1 MERLFRRPWIIVAL
15 ITALTVF
22 FAAQLPRAQLDNN
35 NFRFVPEKDPARIAS
50 HKIDEIFGSQVV
62 ILVGL
67 ERRYGTVLEA
77 GFLEKVREYGKK
89 VEALAGIDSVTS
101 IVTADYI
108 GGSAEGVT
116 VEPLIPNGFRGTP
129 EEIALVRDRLLEWDM
144 YRRALVSDDFTATQV
159 LVTMKV
165 SSDDAGSPAAVKAFE
180 DVRRLAKE
188 AGFEDTRI
196 HITGLPVFSAVVNEA
211 MGKDLR
217 FLIPLVVFVVLFVLF
232 LSFRKIGGIVL
243 PILTVAISATWA
255 IGLMALLGYKLSI
268 ITTVLPVILVA
279 VGSAY
284 CIHVISH
291 YYDEVAGKRNLTRE
305 EHKRI
310 IFMVL
315 RKYGKPVFL
324 AAFTDGTGFLAL
336 CFTPVVPIH
345 EFGIFSTFG
354 IFVAFLVAMTL
365 IPSLLLIRGPTKSS
379 KARNAEKAEGVDDP
393 LSKAIANGFGA
404 VVNKRRSMLA
414 ISVVVVALSIVGVSH
429 LVIDNVLVEYFKSD
443 NEVVTSDEFI
453 RKYFGGSKQVSV
465 VVRGEKAGDVLRPDV
480 LAAMDGLSE
489 YLAANVPEVGKTMG
503 FTDLVKRLNQVFN
516 ADESPNGLVASNA
529 GPAGDASFGFGAAEG
544 AEAGE
549 AAFGFGSPAAA
560 APSAAK
566 AEGATEPKGATST
579 KEAIDQ
585 LTMVRLLSEALAK
598 GGRRD
603 MSAEELVASLARS
616 ANYRGAS
623 YYEIPT
629 DPARY
634 AKKDAQGL
642 KELIGNYLVLLS
654 GNISSYAD
662 DPLEPRSIRMSVQL
676 KTVGQRDTNRAI
688 DAIREYVA
696 ERFPKDVQVEIGG
709 TALVEES
716 LNKLVVKSQLSS
728 LPLSLFLVFITLA
741 LFYRSA
747 VAGLIGIA
755 PLAISILINFGVM
768 GAFGIK
774 LNIGTA
780 MVASIA
786 VGIGID
792 YMVHYLAAYQREY
805 LATKGQGNFM
815 RRTFLTSGKAI
826 LFNAASVGLGFAV
839 LALSQ
844 FTILADLGLL
854 MALTM
859 LTSALVSLT
868 ILPVLLETFK
878 PAFIRR
884 PLSFDKAEIT
894 EVE

>member
-1 MERLFRRPWIIVAL
+1 
-15 ITALTVF
+15 
-22 FAAQLPRAQLDNN
+22 
-35 NFRFVPEKDPARIAS
+35 
-50 HKIDEIFGSQVV
+50 
-62 ILVGL
+62 
-67 ERRYGTVLEA
+67 
-77 GFLEKVREYGKK
+77 
-89 VEALAGIDSVTS
+89 
-101 IVTADYI
+101 
-108 GGSAEGVT
+108 
-116 VEPLIPNGFRGTP
+116 
-129 EEIALVRDRLLEWDM
+129 
-144 YRRALVSDDFTATQV
+144 
-159 LVTMKV
+159 
-165 SSDDAGSPAAVKAFE
+165 
-180 DVRRLAKE
+180 
-188 AGFEDTRI
+188 
-196 HITGLPVFSAVVNEA
+196 
-211 MGKDLR
+211 
-217 FLIPLVVFVVLFVLF
+217 
-232 LSFRKIGGIVL
+232 
-243 PILTVAISATWA
+243 
-255 IGLMALLGYKLSI
+255 
-268 ITTVLPVILVA
+268 
-279 VGSAY
+279 
-284 CIHVISH
+284 
-291 YYDEVAGKRNLTRE
+291 
-305 EHKRI
+305 
-310 IFMVL
+310 
-315 RKYGKPVFL
+315 
-324 AAFTDGTGFLAL
+324 
-336 CFTPVVPIH
+336 
-345 EFGIFSTFG
+345 
-354 IFVAFLVAMTL
+354 
-365 IPSLLLIRGPTKSS
+365 
-379 KARNAEKAEGVDDP
+379 
-393 LSKAIANGFGA
+393 
-404 VVNKRRSMLA
+404 
-414 ISVVVVALSIVGVSH
+414 
-429 LVIDNVLVEYFKSD
+429 
-443 NEVVTSDEFI
+443 
-453 RKYFGGSKQVSV
+453 
-465 VVRGEKAGDVLRPDV
+465 
-480 LAAMDGLSE
+480 
-489 YLAANVPEVGKTMG
+489 
-503 FTDLVKRLNQVFN
+503 
-516 ADESPNGLVASNA
+516 
-529 GPAGDASFGFGAAEG
+529 
-544 AEAGE
+544 
-549 AAFGFGSPAAA
+549 
-560 APSAAK
+560 
-566 AEGATEPKGATST
+566 
-579 KEAIDQ
+579 
-585 LTMVRLLSEALAK
+585 MVRLLSEALAK

-616 ANYRGAS
+616 ANYHGAS

-654 GNISSYAD
+654 GNIRSYAD

-728 LPLSLFLVFITLA
+728 LPLSLFLVFITLT

-747 VAGLIGIA
+747 IAGLMGIA

-826 LFNAASVGLGFAV
+826 LFNAAAVGLGFAV